1 MQWIVGGIVDFE
13 KIEPLSYPITVGLNP
28 FFKGRSVLV
37 SGSIFVFGNA
47 SALFGLEIDCS
58 DVPFYDPCT
67 SDFHVARTDQ
77 VTDEMTTDLRPTGH
91 YSVRETNFA
100 VLLHD
105 ETFAK
110 EISSNFARMT
120 KYGTAAAVDKG
131 IDRAGDGE
139 VMAGDLRAIDQ
150 SAFAAD

>member
-37 SGSIFVFGNA
+37 SGSIFVFPEMRPPSLVSRLIAVTGSQLA
-47 SALFGLEIDCS
+47 VTLADCQYDGILGLW
-58 DVPFYDPCT
+58 
-67 SDFHVARTDQ
+67 
-77 VTDEMTTDLRPTGH
+77 
-91 YSVRETNFA
+91 
-100 VLLHD
+100 
-105 ETFAK
+105 
-110 EISSNFARMT
+110 
-120 KYGTAAAVDKG
+120 YGKGPG